1 MELDSNTV
9 TEEEKQYLKEKYS
22 VDASK
27 IRLIKEDTYNL
38 YYINFIL
45 LIIFYSLLLILTV
58 FMYSKIFQSPDYIF
72 KSALL
77 VFLFIYPLVIY
88 PIQSNVYM
96 ALKYIW
102 NRIYKNVFFSKDW

>member
-1 MELDSNTV
+1 MELDPETV

-22 VDASK
+22 IDPSK
-27 IRLIKEDTYNL
+27 INLIKEDTYNL

-45 LIIFYSLLLILTV
+45 LIIFYSLLLVLTY

-77 VFLFIYPLVIY
+77 VFLFIYPLLIY
-88 PIQSNVYM
+88 PIQSNVYL
-96 ALKYIW
+96 ALKYFW

>member
-1 MELDSNTV
+1 MGLDPETV

-22 VDASK
+22 IDPSK
-27 IRLIKEDTYNL
+27 INLIKEDTYNL

-45 LIIFYSLLLILTV
+45 LIIFYSLLLVLIY
-58 FMYSKIFQSPDYIF
+58 FMYSKSPDYIF

-77 VFLFIYPLVIY
+77 VFLFIYPLLIY
-88 PIQSNVYM
+88 PIQSNVYL
-96 ALKYIW
+96 ALKYFW